1 MSLQRPALVKNG
13 NTGSANALKYAHF
26 AVKLAARLSAGGKI
40 IAKDTEFGLIGDN
53 TVTDAEM
60 EEAGAIMAAR
70 FAKLSSAVIVNMWK
84 KIGKYRNDEVPGVK
98 ESTLKRYAIIYQTNN
113 PLAEN
118 PNYTG
123 VMPLKTVTG
132 RFFLPWQPAN
142 VSEQDIV
149 ESITAPITVNAKT
162 IQLGVT
168 KFANDAKTEI
178 SGYPLDINQGVT
190 TKRYTR
196 VNSFELVNND
206 TVDGLTDG
214 VISEA
219 HASLIPGDDDGVI

>member
-1 MSLQRPALVKNG
+1 MSLQRPALVTNG
-13 NTGSANALKYAHF
+13 NTGTANGLKF
-26 AVKLAARLSAGGKI
+26 ADFAIKLAARSSAGGRI
-40 IAKDTEFGLIGDN
+40 IAKDTEFGLVGGA

-60 EEAGAIMAAR
+60 EEAASIMAAR
-70 FAKLSSAVIVNMWK
+70 FAKLSSAVIVSMWK

-98 ESTLKRYAIIYQTNN
+98 ESTLKRYAVIFQTNN
-113 PLAEN
+113 PMAED
-118 PNYTG
+118 PNYSG

-132 RFFLPWQPAN
+132 KFFLPWQPAD

-162 IQLGVT
+162 IQLGVS
-168 KFANDAKTEI
+168 KFANDNKTEI
-178 SGYPLDINQGVT
+178 SAYPLDINQGVT

-196 VNSFELVNND
+196 VNTFALVNND
-206 TVDGLTDG
+206 VSDGLTDG

-219 HASLIPGDDDGVI
+219 HATLVPGVDDGLI